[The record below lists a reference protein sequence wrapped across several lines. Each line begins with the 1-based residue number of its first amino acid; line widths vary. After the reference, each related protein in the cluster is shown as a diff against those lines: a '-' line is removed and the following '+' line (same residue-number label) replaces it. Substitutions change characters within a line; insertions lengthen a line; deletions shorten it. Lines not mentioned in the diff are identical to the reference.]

1 MSNAAFREMN
11 RRQYIQWAFE
21 ISAAAAVLIW
31 WKWPSIIFWWTP
43 QQSIEARAIALARIA
58 ALFLPGPML
67 DRASIAVDPV
77 GRTAPATAILS
88 TVSAPGFYSLR
99 LDSWIYLC
107 TPPAIGLLAAIG
119 ILYLAHRLRSR
130 AARKHKHVR
139 GAEIDDQT

>member
-21 ISAAAAVLIW
+21 IAAATSALIW
-31 WKWPSIIFWWTP
+31 WKWPAIIFWWTP
-43 QQSIEARAIALARIA
+43 QQSIESRAIALARIA

-67 DRASIAVDPV
+67 DRASIAVDSA

-88 TVSAPGFYSLR
+88 TVSAQGFSSLR

-107 TPPAIGLLAAIG
+107 TPPAIGLLAAITL
-119 ILYLAHRLRSR
+119 LYTTNHIRTREARR
-130 AARKHKHVR
+130 AEHIR
-139 GAEIDDQT
+139 GSEIDDQT

>member
-1 MSNAAFREMN
+1 MN
-11 RRQYIQWAFE
+11 RRQYIQWVFE
-21 ISAAAAVLIW
+21 ITAATSALIW
-31 WKWPSIIFWWTP
+31 WKWSAIIFWWTP

-67 DRASIAVDPV
+67 DRASVAVDPA
-77 GRTAPATAILS
+77 GRTAPAAAILS
-88 TVSAPGFYSLR
+88 VVSAPGFSSLR

-119 ILYLAHRLRSR
+119 ILYSAHRLRVAR
-130 AARKHKHVR
+130 DRKHKHVR